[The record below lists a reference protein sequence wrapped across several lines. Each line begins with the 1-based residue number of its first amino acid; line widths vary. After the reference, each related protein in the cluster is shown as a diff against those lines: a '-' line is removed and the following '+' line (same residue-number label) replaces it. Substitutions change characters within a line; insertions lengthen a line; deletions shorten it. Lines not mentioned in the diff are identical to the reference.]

1 MVSKSAN
8 YCFTSKT
15 NNTGLMLLCQVAL
28 GNCNE
33 KFYADSYANLLP
45 DNKHSTKGC
54 GKTAPMEG
62 ENLGD
67 VFVPNGVGKPMN
79 LTQGSLFYN

>member
-1 MVSKSAN
+1 M
-8 YCFTSKT
+8 
-15 NNTGLMLLCQVAL
+15 AL

-54 GKTAPMEG
+54 GKTAPVEG
-62 ENLGD
+62 ENIGD
-67 VFVPNGVGKPMN
+67 VFVPNGIGKPMN
-79 LTQGSLFYN
+79 LTQGSLFYNEFIVYDVAQIKCKYLLKLKFVYP